1 MQKLPTGMQRR
12 PPAPH
17 QAAIERI
24 RREGRAARA
33 LQALDLHAKYMGLPA
48 REPDEGAPAFRAR
61 LARLM
66 RGQGTQ
72 KQEGNVL

>member
-1 MQKLPTGMQRR
+1 MQRR

-33 LQALDLHAKYMGLPA
+33 LQALDLHAKYMGMPA
-48 REPDEGAPAFRAR
+48 RFSDESGSEYMDRLRRHAAR
-61 LARLM
+61 PIA
-66 RGQGTQ
+66 
-72 KQEGNVL
+72 EGRT